1 VVTALWTAPI
11 AAQEARRNHAFTFV
25 AGTCEKS
32 QGDCQTRGP
41 KAWTGDEA
49 SLVSAA
55 LDAIAAKPLGRLV
68 LNRVALQ
75 GVTTLR
81 RFSSGASRPKD
92 PLGIESAAQFDRTLP
107 THAIDVHD
115 LYFSYRE
122 VRDPFSGNPGYL
134 LTAEIL
140 LHECFH
146 VLDGGTGSLAAARL
160 AGFSRSGTGWRF
172 SILTAEDALVFNT
185 LSVERA
191 GAGDRLVDVER
202 VNRSLA
208 LKLRPTR
215 VPSIRA
221 TRSPAEAF
229 AEIGAHLVLDPKART
244 YLPADI
250 VDYFDR
256 HVFVPG
262 VRPAAG
268 L

>member
-1 VVTALWTAPI
+1 VVTAVWTAQI
-11 AAQEARRNHAFTFV
+11 AAQEVRRNHAFTFV
-25 AGTCEKS
+25 AGTCEES

-41 KAWTGDEA
+41 KAWTDDEA

-55 LDAIAAKPLGRLV
+55 LDAIAARPLGRLV

-75 GVTTLR
+75 GVMTLR
-81 RFSSGASRPKD
+81 RFSSGGASRSKD
-92 PLGIESAAQFDRTLP
+92 P
-107 THAIDVHD
+107 
-115 LYFSYRE
+115 
-122 VRDPFSGNPGYL
+122 
-134 LTAEIL
+134 
-140 LHECFH
+140 
-146 VLDGGTGSLAAARL
+146 
-160 AGFSRSGTGWRF
+160 
-172 SILTAEDALVFNT
+172 LVFNT
-185 LSVERA
+185 LSIERA
-191 GAGDRLVDVER
+191 RAGDRSVDVER